1 MDLSI
6 IYLIGNKSV
15 AIRNM
20 LKWLV
25 ASVQH
30 LSLSDKA
37 LIETKPKPKN
47 ATLPWPE
54 LDGL

>member
-1 MDLSI
+1 
-6 IYLIGNKSV
+6 
-15 AIRNM
+15 M